1 MRCRFKA
8 QTSSLMRTQLSSS
21 TSMKRALPEMTSM
34 QHSTSSPLLATVAIS
49 AASNLRMMVSKPLFK
64 TQTIFPNKVSLTKMW
79 NCCLSKELR
88 HQLHQ
93 YSHQN
98 KPKCTHRHLLL
109 RKSLKSLKS
118 QSPLRK
124 VAESLRSRSSRSK
137 PLLKIQR
144 RHSRN
149 KMGSATLNPN
159 ATPEPKNHLN
169 SFVRR
174 VDSHS
179 MPPKN
184 LGVTCLKHTLGPV
197 PATLRR

>member
-1 MRCRFKA
+1 
-8 QTSSLMRTQLSSS
+8 
-21 TSMKRALPEMTSM
+21 
-34 QHSTSSPLLATVAIS
+34 
-49 AASNLRMMVSKPLFK
+49 
-64 TQTIFPNKVSLTKMW
+64 MW
-79 NCCLSKELR
+79 NCYLSKESR
-88 HQLHQ
+88 HQQHH
-93 YSHQN
+93 YSHQS
-98 KPKCTHRHLLL
+98 KPRCSHRHLLL

-159 ATPEPKNHLN
+159 ATPEPKHHLN

-179 MPPKN
+179 MLPKN
-184 LGVTCLKHTLGPV
+184 LGVTCLKHILGPV
-197 PATLRR
+197 PATLRRWRSVNKDAMKESIFNWQRFGSWRTWKVIWNRTANASPR